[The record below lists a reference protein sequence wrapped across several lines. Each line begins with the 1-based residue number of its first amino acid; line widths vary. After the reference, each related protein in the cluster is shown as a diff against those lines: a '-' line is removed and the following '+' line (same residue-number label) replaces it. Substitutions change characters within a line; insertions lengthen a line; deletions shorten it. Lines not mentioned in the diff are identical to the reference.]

1 MRILINKEEAKQ
13 IGAHSFSVAPTTGGF
28 TIAYS
33 ADGISFTNYS
43 EATPANEVL
52 LVNGCPKNAWWKLV
66 GNVDDN
72 VVVTF

>member
-1 MRILINKEEAKQ
+1 MRILLSKEEAKQ
-13 IGAHSFSVAPTTGGF
+13 IGAHSFSVAPTSAGF

-33 ADGISFTNYS
+33 ADGINFTNYS

-52 LVNGCPKNAWWKLV
+52 LVNGAPKNVFWKLV